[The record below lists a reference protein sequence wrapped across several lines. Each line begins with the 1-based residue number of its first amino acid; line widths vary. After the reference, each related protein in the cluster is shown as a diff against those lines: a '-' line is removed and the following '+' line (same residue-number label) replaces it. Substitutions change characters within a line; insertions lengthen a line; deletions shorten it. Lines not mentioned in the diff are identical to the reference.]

1 MTVFQTKTKTTK
13 TQTRHGA
20 GLRTVHPATTIVPLY
35 GEIDIFTSPALRE
48 RLLRALRLSTG
59 PLVLDLSRVSF
70 CDVSGLAVLVGTQR
84 RARALGITLRLAA
97 PRSQTVR
104 MLRVT
109 GLDRVL
115 MMHGSD
121 QDEPETYSL
130 PAQTRTGD

>member
-1 MTVFQTKTKTTK
+1 MTIFQTK

-20 GLRTVHPATTIVPLY
+20 APRTVHHAHPATTIVPLY

-104 MLRVT
+104 LLRVT

-121 QDEPETYSL
+121 QGEPATYSL

>member
-1 MTVFQTKTKTTK
+1 MTIFQTK

-20 GLRTVHPATTIVPLY
+20 APRTVHPAHPATTIVPLY

-104 MLRVT
+104 LLRVT

-115 MMHGSD
+115 TMHGSD
-121 QDEPETYSL
+121 QDEPRPYSL

>member
-1 MTVFQTKTKTTK
+1 MTIFQTK

-20 GLRTVHPATTIVPLY
+20 SPRTTHPAHPATTIVSLY

-97 PRSQTVR
+97 PSSQTVR
-104 MLRVT
+104 LLRVT
-109 GLDRVL
+109 GLDRFL
-115 MMHGSD
+115 TTHGSD
-121 QDEPETYSL
+121 QGEPRPYSL

>member
-1 MTVFQTKTKTTK
+1 MTIFQTK

-20 GLRTVHPATTIVPLY
+20 GPRTADPAHPATTIVPLY

-59 PLVLDLSRVSF
+59 PLVLDLSRASF

-104 MLRVT
+104 LLRVT

-115 MMHGSD
+115 TTHGSD
-121 QDEPETYSL
+121 QGEPRPYSL